1 MAGSISTR
9 ILLSGG
15 KEFANQF
22 KTIASNVK
30 EATSSLKL
38 LDKSMEQNG
47 TTADGLRNRI
57 SQLTRVYDLH
67 ESAIT
72 LIENRMREMAATGK
86 LTEQQQA
93 EFTNEINN
101 HRIAQREVAD
111 QLSATTEQLE
121 RLGAQ
126 TDETEKEMRELG
138 SETKGAGKALGDD
151 LPNDTAKS
159 IVKLQEL
166 VKVAKT
172 VGRWIWNVG
181 KDAVEYNAEME
192 RYSATISAFFRTS
205 GQGAEEAQHNTEVL
219 IQNQKDLATQ
229 IGIGADVLIDANKM
243 LIASGINGTR
253 SQQAVSSLA
262 KAIVATGGGNDE
274 LARMVQN
281 LQQIQNVGKAS
292 ATDIKQFGMAGVDVY
307 SLLADSTGKT
317 VEELKKMDIT
327 FDMIVDALNVAT
339 QEGGK
344 FFEASQVGATTLEGK
359 YNVLKTTIRDGLGT
373 AFQPLNDT
381 LRDEIIP
388 KAQELADGID
398 WEALGVM
405 MSDAAKLASEA
416 FGVLA
421 ETIGT
426 VAEVYVTIKGAIDD
440 WGNVSERVTNDVSQ
454 GYIGMAGSFKKA
466 YDNELRFS
474 QGTVPVVRNVRD
486 MTSQVNQSIAGIPTS
501 IDRQYGPTQS
511 ASTRLGQ
518 AAKSGVSGLSSEM
531 SRYGNEAGTGFANGL
546 SGSVGS
552 IMSAAASAAQ
562 AVRRY
567 MHFSRPDEGPLRDY
581 EEWMPDMMQGFAK
594 GIDDNVWRVQ
604 RAASNAAGAM
614 AAATNYSTTNFN
626 GGINLTVNAAPGM
639 NENQIADVVMA
650 RMQEATRRKQAVW
663 Q

>member
-67 ESAIT
+67 ESAIN
-72 LIENRMREMAATGK
+72 LIENRMRELAATGK

-111 QLSATTEQLE
+111 QLSQTTEQLE
-121 RLGAQ
+121 RLGTQ
-126 TDETEKEMRELG
+126 TDDTEKEMRELG
-138 SETKGAGKALGDD
+138 SETKDAGKTLGDD
-151 LPNDTAKS
+151 FPNDTAKS

-172 VGRWIWNVG
+172 VGKWIWDVG

-205 GQGAEEAQHNTEVL
+205 GQGAEEAQRNTEVL

-229 IGIGADVLIDANKM
+229 IGIGVDVLIDANKM

-274 LARMVQN
+274 LTRMVQN

-292 ATDIKQFGMAGVDVY
+292 ATDMKQFGMAGVDVY

-317 VEELKKMDIT
+317 VEELQKMDIT

-344 FFEASQVGATTLEGK
+344 FFEASRVGATTLEGK
-359 YNVLKTTIRDGLGT
+359 YNVLKTTIRDGLGK
-373 AFQPLNDT
+373 AFQPFNDT

-388 KAQELADGID
+388 KAQELAEGID
-398 WEALGVM
+398 WEDLGVM
-405 MSDAAKLASEA
+405 MSDAAKVASET

-421 ETIGT
+421 ETIGV
-426 VAEVYVTIKGAIDD
+426 VAEAYVTIKEAIDD
-440 WGNVSERVTNDVSQ
+440 WGNVSERITNDVSQ

-518 AAKSGVSGLSSEM
+518 AAKGGVSGLSSEM
-531 SRYGNEAGTGFANGL
+531 SRYGSDAGSGFASGL
-546 SGSVGS
+546 SGSIGTIQRAAS
-552 IMSAAASAAQ
+552 SAAA

>member
-22 KTIASNVK
+22 KTIAANVK
-30 EATSSLKL
+30 EASSALKL

-47 TTADGLRNRI
+47 TTAEGLRNKI

-67 ESAIT
+67 ESAIN

-111 QLSATTEQLE
+111 QLSVTTEQLE
-121 RLGAQ
+121 RLGTQ
-126 TDETEKEMRELG
+126 TGETEKEMRELG

-181 KDAVEYNAEME
+181 KDTVEYNAEME

-229 IGIGADVLIDANKM
+229 IGIGADTLIDANKM
-243 LIASGINGTR
+243 LIASGVNGNR
-253 SQQAVSSLA
+253 SQQAVSALA

-292 ATDIKQFGMAGVDVY
+292 ATDMKQFGMAGVDVY

-327 FDMIVDALNVAT
+327 FDMIVDALDVAT

-388 KAQELADGID
+388 QAQELAENID

-405 MSDAAKLASEA
+405 MSDAAELAA
-416 FGVLA
+416 TTFGTLA

-426 VAEVYVTIKGAIDD
+426 VAEAYVTIKGAIDD

-474 QGTVPVVRNVRD
+474 EGTVPVVRNVRD
-486 MTSQVNQSIAGIPTS
+486 MTSHVHQAIAGIPTS

-511 ASTRLGQ
+511 ASNRLGQ
-518 AAKSGVSGLSSEM
+518 AAKSGTSGLYNEM
-531 SRYGNEAGTGFANGL
+531 YRNGDEAGSGFASGI
-546 SGSVGS
+546 SGSIGR
-552 IMSAAASAAQ
+552 IQSAASSAAQ

-581 EEWMPDMMQGFAK
+581 EEWMPHMMEGFAK

-639 NENQIADVVMA
+639 NENQIADAVMLK
-650 RMQEATRRKQAVW
+650 MQEATRRKQAVW

>member
-111 QLSATTEQLE
+111 QLSVTTEQLE
-121 RLGAQ
+121 RLGTQ
-126 TDETEKEMRELG
+126 TDDTEKEMRELG
-138 SETKGAGKALGDD
+138 SETKDAGKTLGDD
-151 LPNDTAKS
+151 FPNDTAKS

-172 VGRWIWNVG
+172 VGKWIWDVG

-274 LARMVQN
+274 LTRMVQN

-373 AFQPLNDT
+373 AFQPFNDT

-388 KAQELADGID
+388 KAQELAEGID

-405 MSDAAKLASEA
+405 MSDAAELAA
-416 FGVLA
+416 TTFGTLA
-421 ETIGT
+421 ETIGV
-426 VAEVYVTIKGAIDD
+426 VAEAYVTIKEAIDD

-531 SRYGNEAGTGFANGL
+531 SRYGSDAGSGFASGL
-546 SGSVGS
+546 SGSIGTIQRAAS
-552 IMSAAASAAQ
+552 SAAA

>member
-67 ESAIT
+67 ESAIN
-72 LIENRMREMAATGK
+72 LVENRMREMAATGK

-111 QLSATTEQLE
+111 QLSVTTEQLE
-121 RLGAQ
+121 RLGTQ
-126 TDETEKEMRELG
+126 TDDTEKEMRELG
-138 SETKGAGKALGDD
+138 SETKDAGKTLGDD
-151 LPNDTAKS
+151 FPNDTAKS

-172 VGRWIWNVG
+172 VGKWIWDVG

-243 LIASGINGTR
+243 LIATGINGTR

-274 LARMVQN
+274 LTRMVQN

-292 ATDIKQFGMAGVDVY
+292 ATDMKQFGMAGVDVY

-317 VEELKKMDIT
+317 VEELQKMDIT
-327 FDMIVDALNVAT
+327 FDMIVDALDAAT

-359 YNVLKTTIRDGLGT
+359 YNLLKTTIRDGLGT

-388 KAQELADGID
+388 KAQELAEGID

-405 MSDAAKLASEA
+405 MSDAAKVASEG
-416 FGVLA
+416 FGILA
-421 ETIGT
+421 GVISG
-426 VAEVYVTIKGAIDD
+426 VAEAYVTIKEAIDD

-454 GYIGMAGSFKKA
+454 GYIGMAGAFKKA

-486 MTSQVNQSIAGIPTS
+486 MTSQVNRSIAGIPTS

-511 ASTRLGQ
+511 ASIRLGQ
-518 AAKSGVSGLSSEM
+518 AAKSGVSGLSGEM
-531 SRYGNEAGTGFANGL
+531 SRYGSDAGSGFASGL
-546 SGSVGS
+546 SGSIGTIQRAAS
-552 IMSAAASAAQ
+552 SAAA

-594 GIDDNVWRVQ
+594 GIDDNVWRVR

>member
-47 TTADGLRNRI
+47 TTADGLRNKI

-67 ESAIT
+67 ESAIN

-111 QLSATTEQLE
+111 QLSVTTEQLE
-121 RLGAQ
+121 RLGTQ
-126 TDETEKEMRELG
+126 TDDTEKEMRELG
-138 SETKGAGKALGDD
+138 SETKDAGKTLGDD
-151 LPNDTAKS
+151 FPNDTAKS

-172 VGRWIWNVG
+172 VGKWIWDVG

-274 LARMVQN
+274 LTRMVQN

-292 ATDIKQFGMAGVDVY
+292 AADMKQFGMAGVDVY

-317 VEELKKMDIT
+317 VEELQKMDIT

-388 KAQELADGID
+388 KAQELAEGID
-398 WEALGVM
+398 WEDLGVM
-405 MSDAAKLASEA
+405 MSDAAKLASGT

-421 ETIGT
+421 ETIGV
-426 VAEVYVTIKGAIDD
+426 VAEAYVTIKEAIDD

-518 AAKSGVSGLSSEM
+518 AAKSGVSGLSGEM
-531 SRYGNEAGTGFANGL
+531 SRYGSDAGSGFASGL
-546 SGSVGS
+546 SGSIGTIQRAAS
-552 IMSAAASAAQ
+552 SAAA

-567 MHFSRPDEGPLRDY
+567 MHFSRPDVGPLRDY
-581 EEWMPDMMQGFAK
+581 EEWMPDMMEGFAK